1 MCSNQHT
8 DVLRF
13 LFTEDSMK
21 IRKDMKANFQATI
34 FIELFHKKF
43 WFVILHQLATFH
55 YQTVFTSQV
64 IQ

>member
-8 DVLRF
+8 DLLRS

-21 IRKDMKANFQATI
+21 IRKDMEANFQAT
-34 FIELFHKKF
+34 FFTESFDKKF
-43 WFVILHQLATFH
+43 WFVILRQLATFH

>member
-13 LFTEDSMK
+13 LFTKDSMK

-34 FIELFHKKF
+34 FIELFDKKF